1 MCQFSVK
8 IDNFDFFHPIL
19 PKNGFRANEKCNLGI
34 RMKILE
40 ILCVSIFSQYEE
52 LWLFRPEFAQKWI
65 LGSEFQKSKSG
76 FGISTSKMPCEPVFR
91 QNEFLGLN
99 LGKLPNYV
107 RYFGSNIVEGVAESW
122 METEMSWVDVNG
134 AGWSLK

>member
-1 MCQFSVK
+1 MSEQESAYSIYHVCQFSVK

-52 LWLFRPEFAQKWI
+52 LWLFRPKFAQKWI
-65 LGSEFQKSKSG
+65 LGSEFQKSKSK
-76 FGISTSKMPCEPVFR
+76 FGISTSKIARVSIFNQNGQLRVFR
-91 QNEFLGLN
+91 PKFE
-99 LGKLPNYV
+99 
-107 RYFGSNIVEGVAESW
+107 
-122 METEMSWVDVNG
+122 EMVQLRAIFWF
-134 AGWSLK
+134 